1 MLKLTKILE
10 WLISGL
16 AGLALLAMMLLSLA
30 NALGRTWFQSP
41 IYGANEITANWLL
54 PALVLLAIPGAQVW
68 KEHIN
73 VALVIENLSNRSLS
87 WVRLFSC
94 LAGAA
99 LSALLAWYG
108 LQEALA
114 KTEVQA
120 TGGITSIP
128 IWPAYYF
135 VPLGF
140 TLTTLVLL
148 IDAWLGFTKPEHE
161 INTGTGKPTAE
172 LQPDSLVGLK

>member
-16 AGLALLAMMLLSLA
+16 AGLALLVMMLLSLA
-30 NALGRTWFQSP
+30 NALGRTWFQTP
-41 IYGANEITANWLL
+41 IYGANEIVANWFL

-73 VALVIENLSNRSLS
+73 VALIVETLSKRSLA
-87 WVRLFSC
+87 WMRLFTC
-94 LAGAA
+94 VVGAA
-99 LSALLAWYG
+99 LSALLTWYG
-108 LQEALA
+108 FEEALA
-114 KTEVQA
+114 KTAVQA

-140 TLTTLVLL
+140 GLTTVVLIL
-148 IDAWLGFTKPEHE
+148 DAWLGFTKPEQDL
-161 INTGTGKPTAE
+161 NTGTGKPIA
-172 LQPDSLVGLK
+172 DIAA

>member
-10 WLISGL
+10 WLITGM

-30 NALGRTWFQSP
+30 NALGRTWFHSP

-54 PALVLLAIPGAQVW
+54 PALVLLAIPGTQVW

-73 VALVIENLSNRSLS
+73 VALIIENLSTRSLG
-87 WVRLFSC
+87 WIRLITCS
-94 LAGAA
+94 AA
-99 LSALLAWYG
+99 ASLSVLLAWYG
-108 LQEALA
+108 FQEALA
-114 KTEVQA
+114 KTEIQA

-140 TLTTLVLL
+140 ALTALVLA

-172 LQPDSLVGLK
+172 LAA

>member
-1 MLKLTKILE
+1 MLKLTKFLE

-16 AGLALLAMMLLSLA
+16 AGVALLVMMCLSLA
-30 NALGRTWFQSP
+30 NALGRTWFHAP

-73 VALVIENLSNRSLS
+73 VALLVETLSNRSLA
-87 WVRLFSC
+87 WMRLVSC

-99 LSALLAWYG
+99 LSVLLAWYG
-108 LQEALA
+108 FQEALA

-128 IWPAYYF
+128 IWPAYFF
-135 VPLGF
+135 VPVGF
-140 TLTTLVLL
+140 TLTALVLVL
-148 IDAWLGFTKPEHE
+148 DAWLGFRHPEHE

-172 LQPDSLVGLK
+172 LTA

>member
-1 MLKLTKILE
+1 MLKLTKYLE
-10 WLISGL
+10 WTISGL

-30 NALGRTWFQSP
+30 NALGRTWFQAP
-41 IYGANEITANWLL
+41 IYGANEIVANWML
-54 PALVLLAIPGAQVW
+54 PGVVLLAIPGAQVW

-73 VALVIENLSNRSLS
+73 VALLIEALSKRGMA
-87 WVRLFSC
+87 VMRVFTC
-94 LAGAA
+94 IVGAA
-99 LSALLAWYG
+99 LSVLLAWYG
-108 LQEALA
+108 FQEALA

-140 TLTTLVLL
+140 TLTALVLL
-148 IDAWLGFTKPEHE
+148 IDAWLGFKHPEHD
-161 INTGTGKPTAE
+161 INTGTGKPTA
-172 LQPDSLVGLK
+172 DIAA

>member
-10 WLISGL
+10 RIISGL
-16 AGLALLAMMLLSLA
+16 AGLALLTMMFLSLA
-30 NALGRTWFQSP
+30 NALARTWFQAP
-41 IYGANEITANWLL
+41 IYGANEIAANWLL

-73 VALVIENLSNRSLS
+73 VALIVENLSNRTLA
-87 WVRLFSC
+87 WIRLFGC
-94 LAGAA
+94 LAGAVM
-99 LSALLAWYG
+99 SALLAWYG
-108 LQEALA
+108 FEEALA
-114 KTEVQA
+114 KTAVQA

-140 TLTTLVLL
+140 TLTAFVLA
-148 IDAWLGFTKPEHE
+148 IDAWLGFKKPEHDL
-161 INTGTGKPTAE
+161 NTGTGKPTAD
-172 LQPDSLVGLK
+172 LAA